1 MYSIDL
7 DAEGAGLLRSATAER
22 PLPTTIGEARD
33 FARARL
39 RDVEPERVE
48 DCLLVV
54 SELVTNAFRYG
65 GGLAAL
71 DVVAVPD
78 AIRVSVQDHNDRLP
92 VEPQSSD
99 RFLPGGYGL
108 RLVRRLARDF
118 RVTLLR
124 AGGKVIHVHLPR

>member
-1 MYSIDL
+1 M
-7 DAEGAGLLRSATAER
+7 RPATADR

-39 RDVEPERVE
+39 RGVDPERVE

-92 VEPQSSD
+92 ATPQPSD

-124 AGGKVIHVHLPR
+124 AGGKVIHVNLPR

>member
-7 DAEGAGLLRSATAER
+7 DAEGAGTARPTPADR

-39 RDVEPERVE
+39 RGVDPERVE

-65 GGLAAL
+65 GGLAGF

-92 VEPQSSD
+92 APPPPSEH
-99 RFLPGGYGL
+99 FLPGGYGL
-108 RLVRRLARDF
+108 RLVRRLAQDI

-124 AGGKVIHVHLPR
+124 AGGKIIHVHLPR

>member
-7 DAEGAGLLRSATAER
+7 DAEGGGIVRSAAADR
-22 PLPTTIGEARD
+22 PLPATVGEARD

-39 RDVEPERVE
+39 AGVDPERVE

-71 DVVAVPD
+71 DVVVAPD
-78 AIRVSVQDHNDRLP
+78 AIRLSVQDHNDRLP
-92 VEPQSSD
+92 ASPEPSD

-108 RLVRRLARDF
+108 RLARRLARDIQ
-118 RVTLLR
+118 VTPLR
-124 AGGKVIHVHLPR
+124 AGGKVIHVHLPL

>member
-7 DAEGAGLLRSATAER
+7 DAEGAGTVRPAPADR

-39 RDVEPERVE
+39 RGVDPERVE

-65 GGLAAL
+65 GGLAGF
-71 DVVAVPD
+71 DVVAAPD

-92 VEPQSSD
+92 TPPPPSE

-108 RLVRRLARDF
+108 RLVRRLARDI

-124 AGGKVIHVHLPR
+124 AGGKIIHVHLPR

>member
-1 MYSIDL
+1 VYSIDL
-7 DAEGAGLLRSATAER
+7 EADGGRLIRTAAAER

-33 FARARL
+33 FARTRL
-39 RDVEPERVE
+39 GDVDPERVE

-78 AIRVSVQDHNDRLP
+78 AIHISVQDHSDRLP
-92 VEPQSSD
+92 VAPQPSD

-108 RLVRRLARDF
+108 RLVRRLARDI

>member
-7 DAEGAGLLRSATAER
+7 DAEGAGTVRPAPADR

-39 RDVEPERVE
+39 RGVDPERVE

-65 GGLAAL
+65 GGLAGF
-71 DVVAVPD
+71 DVVAAPD
-78 AIRVSVQDHNDRLP
+78 AIRVSVQDHDDRLP
-92 VEPQSSD
+92 APPPPSEH
-99 RFLPGGYGL
+99 FLPGGYGL
-108 RLVRRLARDF
+108 RLVRRLARDI

-124 AGGKVIHVHLPR
+124 AGGKIIHVHLPR